1 VSATRTAT
9 PTACP
14 TCGALTFR
22 GVVNVRVWTGDNGAQ
37 RFYPAGDHAPVC
49 VANVARQAA
58 EDAHLAAMAA
68 HRAAERQHLGM
79 LHRWGARVQP
89 LVAAHR
95 EDQAYLDRVAA
106 TVERLVARTPRWT
119 AA

>member
-1 VSATRTAT
+1 MAYTST

-14 TCGALTFR
+14 TCGALTFDGR
-22 GVVNVRVWTGDNGAQ
+22 INVKVWRGDNGAE

-49 VANVARQAA
+49 ERNVARQAA

-68 HRAAERQHLGM
+68 WRDAERAHLAM
-79 LHRWGARVQP
+79 LNRWGQRVAP
-89 LVAAHR
+89 LVTAHKG
-95 EDQAYLDRVAA
+95 DQAYLDRVGA
-106 TVERLVARTPRWT
+106 TVDRLVARTPRPP